1 MSLLRLAFAS
11 LLVFAVI
18 PFFTAKAAHA
28 GETVT
33 YMDGD
38 VKLEGYLAR
47 AQNDQTGH
55 PSPIVLIIHQ
65 WKGLTAYERMRADM
79 LAQLGY
85 NAFAIDMYGQG
96 VRPTQDADA
105 GTEAGKYKS
114 DPALAHKRIQAALDY
129 AHTLKAVDTTRIAVI
144 GYCFGGGMAL
154 EAARM
159 GANDVKAV
167 VSFHGDLSTKDPVT
181 KTGVIKASIQ
191 VNHGAED
198 PHVTQAQVATFEQEM
213 RTAGAD
219 WMLTQYSGAVH
230 SFTQKDAGND
240 PSKGAA
246 YNEKADLRSWNSATD
261 FLRIALAP
269 TPVTAP

>member
-1 MSLLRLAFAS
+1 MFLRAALFALALFAATPA
-11 LLVFAVI
+11 F
-18 PFFTAKAAHA
+18 A

-33 YMDGD
+33 YQDGD

-47 AQNDQTGH
+47 AQGGVSER
-55 PSPIVLIIHQ
+55 PSPVVLIIHQ
-65 WKGLTAYERMRADM
+65 WKGLTDYERMRADM

-96 VRPTQDADA
+96 IRPASDAEA
-105 GTEAGKYKS
+105 GTESSKYKN

-129 AHTLKAVDTTRIAVI
+129 VHTLKAVDANNIAVI

-159 GANDVKAV
+159 GANNVKAV
-167 VSFHGDLSTKDPVT
+167 ISFHGDLSTKDPVT
-181 KTGVIKASIQ
+181 KSGIIKAAIQ

-198 PHVTQAQVATFEQEM
+198 PFVTQDKVTAFEQEM
-213 RTAGAD
+213 RAAQAD

-230 SFTQKDAGND
+230 AFTQKDSGND
-240 PSKGAA
+240 PSKGVA
-246 YNEKADLRSWNSATD
+246 YNEKADRRSWAAAQD
-261 FLRIALAP
+261 FLKSALYP
-269 TPVTAP
+269 Q